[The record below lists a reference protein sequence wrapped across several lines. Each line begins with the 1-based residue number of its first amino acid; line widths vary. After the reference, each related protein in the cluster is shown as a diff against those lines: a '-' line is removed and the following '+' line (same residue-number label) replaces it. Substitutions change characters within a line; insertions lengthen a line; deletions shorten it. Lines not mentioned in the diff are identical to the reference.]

1 MPFRSKKALHKVILC
16 ASRISYD
23 TSGLRCTRAE
33 KQASDFL
40 TKNVMASLTLWNIVN
55 PKKTEDFP
63 IVKGLYGVFDFPSAW
78 VLVRT
83 LFEGY
88 INMNYLLIDPRSNK
102 EREFRLD
109 LWDRHGLLERQ
120 RMAHSIGSHDKKL
133 ETNKKQI
140 DELTESI
147 RGSKYFN
154 ILSLSKQQAVLCGP
168 GWTDVKTLSRA
179 DKANIHRS
187 QSEFLFKFCSN
198 YAHCESFAL
207 MQVHAVRSSNE
218 AQKLMSLPMSFVE
231 MFLSLTLKLFGEL
244 QQMAKPVIIGDQD
257 LTRIID
263 FWHDLKTKNFK
274 ELARG
279 SGIER

>member
-1 MPFRSKKALHKVILC
+1 MPFRSKQALHKVILS
-16 ASRISYD
+16 ASKISYD

-40 TKNVMASLTLWNIVN
+40 TKNVMASLTLWNITN

-63 IVKGLYGVFDFPSAW
+63 IVKDLCGLFDSPSAW

-88 INMNYLLIDPRSNK
+88 INMNYLLIDPQSNE

-109 LWDRHGLLERQ
+109 LWDRHGLLEWQ
-120 RMAHSIGSHDKKL
+120 RMARSIGSHDKKL
-133 ETNKKQI
+133 EPDKKQI

-147 RGSKYFN
+147 RDSKYFK
-154 ILSLSKQQAVLCGP
+154 ILSPPKQQTILCGP
-168 GWTDVKTLSRA
+168 GWTDVKTLLRA

-187 QSEFLFKFCSN
+187 QSGFLFKFCSN
-198 YAHCESFAL
+198 YAHSESFAL
-207 MQVHAVRSSNE
+207 MQIHAVRSPKE
-218 AQKLMSLPMSFVE
+218 AQKRMSLPMSFVE
-231 MFLSLTLKLFGEL
+231 MFMSLTLKLFGEL
-244 QQMAKPVIIGDQD
+244 QPVAQPVITSDQD
-257 LTRIID
+257 LMRIID
-263 FWHDLKTKNFK
+263 FWHDLKTKELK

-279 SGIER
+279 SGVER